1 MHFLLIKQSYISK
14 ILKFTW
20 LSSQKESSVMEESV
34 IFLAVWGAFIFT
46 LIFGSIQ
53 KGKKNRHYLRKE
65 KQARRECHGREK
77 LCGTIAPTTIGYVPK
92 EILPYTRYIVEQM
105 YKHFVTS
112 VVINVKEG
120 WKSLLKYKR
129 NNLVAKQTKQTYL
142 NINKL

>member
-1 MHFLLIKQSYISK
+1 MNFLITLHAFSTHKAIIHFKDSK
-14 ILKFTW
+14 VYVIVFSKRKFCN
-20 LSSQKESSVMEESV
+20 
-34 IFLAVWGAFIFT
+34 G
-46 LIFGSIQ
+46 
-53 KGKKNRHYLRKE
+53 GKCHFSCGLRSFHIYSNIWKHPKRQKNRHYLRKE

-120 WKSLLKYKR
+120 
-129 NNLVAKQTKQTYL
+129 
-142 NINKL
+142 